1 MNVNVKVVSRLWSAF
16 LYMLRLGITFST
28 WMGTLFFFWSLM
40 SSPPRLLLLP
50 FLLMLQGVLHVL
62 RHELGKGPTGPL
74 C

>member
-40 SSPPRLLLLP
+40 SSPLDSYSCPSSSC
-50 FLLMLQGVLHVL
+50 FK
-62 RHELGKGPTGPL
+62 EFFT
-74 C
+74 CSATN